1 MVDQAESRNPYRE
14 KRFLLLLLAPFP
26 AWIYLY
32 STNTTG
38 HVYTL
43 EFFLT
48 FALLYPYVE
57 EFLFRGLIQPA
68 LGKRLP
74 GNNAIISSANIITS
88 LLFSAVHLIN
98 HPPLWALATFMPSLI
113 YGYSMERY
121 KNLTAPTTL
130 HCIYNAGYFVVVGQ
144 M

>member
-1 MVDQAESRNPYRE
+1 
-14 KRFLLLLLAPFP
+14 
-26 AWIYLY
+26 
-32 STNTTG
+32 
-38 HVYTL
+38 
-43 EFFLT
+43 
-48 FALLYPYVE
+48 
-57 EFLFRGLIQPA
+57 